1 MYVHYRINILKE
13 LCVSFQQERYINKIF
28 NKFIQKSA
36 VLILNTQR
44 PSSIALWFVEEKNS
58 WCKKKK
64 RCTNCAC
71 LDNDS

>member
-36 VLILNTQR
+36 VLISTQR
-44 PSSIALWFVEEKNS
+44 PSSIALWFVDEKNS
-58 WCKKKK
+58 WCKKGVHQL
-64 RCTNCAC
+64 RMPR
-71 LDNDS
+71 

>member
-36 VLILNTQR
+36 VLISTQS

-64 RCTNCAC
+64 VHQLRMPR
-71 LDNDS
+71 